1 MFFIDVQ
8 IFLQSFHRGCKRHA
22 AAVREFP
29 MTALRHDCPC
39 RFAAAVYEGVRTA
52 LAVIQVF
59 VRMVVARHIGRNLK
73 AFFNDFGRVLRVNV
87 IVFRQVDFIVVRETG
102 DCKFNGVKERARV
115 VQLGSE
121 HFGWVNERNQ
131 EVVCCVA
138 HVVGNDVNVVFLEPV

>member
-59 VRMVVARHIGRNLK
+59 VRLVAAL
-73 AFFNDFGRVLRVNV
+73 
-87 IVFRQVDFIVVRETG
+87 
-102 DCKFNGVKERARV
+102 
-115 VQLGSE
+115 
-121 HFGWVNERNQ
+121 
-131 EVVCCVA
+131 VA
-138 HVVGNDVNVVFLEPV
+138 LVALVALASITFTLVAIIDDAAVVG